1 MRGDFDDELDEQT
14 AKKPKQSS
22 KAEPKGD
29 FDDMLD
35 KQKLP
40 EATGP
45 TQGTDDISLFRQ
57 IQNAALKS
65 GYSGLSDEH
74 RLALDNALMNVKAQN
89 PNAFSSIDDVHAQMD
104 REAGVDIRSKVGR
117 TLRTPLAGIVG
128 TVEGAAGALGGAIGA
143 QSGNRLDQAK
153 EQGLNAAM
161 EGFTA
166 GKEGRGLEGIAS
178 DPANLIPAVGLEK
191 LGANLAA
198 RAALRGL
205 EGAAYG
211 VTSNALNPS
220 EEFKPLV
227 SGIAGAAGAQVIPM
241 AKGVILAPF
250 KKSIASKA
258 ENEASRQAMAEIE
271 DAAIRGAAKER
282 ALQPAPAPAPRQLSP
297 EEEAELS
304 ALRNLLSGTGNLT
317 PKKANVIPDEAK
329 LRSFKKLIS
338 GAGNLTPELSPLEE
352 EEIATQIAA
361 DMTAKTVA
369 DVEAQTVKGL
379 LPDPRIGSEGADVRA
394 TLDAIKDRLS
404 KKSPYT
410 AMPSGYVTP
419 SDEAA
424 LLEYARIKNLKQEG
438 TDILG
443 MFLNPVAKNRLA
455 TWVPSNVMKFLT
467 DNTTLPNKAVK
478 LTDALQGVDPMLY
491 RGLLSGVL
499 SKVLEDKSKNQ
510 KDPKSEN
517 LTINKILK

>member
-1 MRGDFDDELDEQT
+1 MANHDELIGALESLGANVDRKNFSTKMQDPKFAEDVRNALQGAGATVSDSSTFYQKYSGAAT
-14 AKKPKQSS
+14 AN
-22 KAEPKGD
+22 
-29 FDDMLD
+29 
-35 KQKLP
+35 
-40 EATGP
+40 
-45 TQGTDDISLFRQ
+45 QGTDDASLFKQ
-57 IQNAALKS
+57 IQNATLTS

-74 RLALDNALMNVKAQN
+74 KLALDNALMNVKAQN
-89 PNAFSSIDDVHAQMD
+89 PNAFTSIDDVHSQMD
-104 REAGVDIRSKVGR
+104 KEAGVDIRSKVGR

-128 TVEGAAGALGGAIGA
+128 TVEGAAGALGGAVGA
-143 QSGNRLDQAK
+143 QSGNRLEQAK

-161 EGFTA
+161 EGLTA
-166 GKEGRGLEGIAS
+166 GKEGRGLEGMAS

-191 LGANLAA
+191 LGANLAS
-198 RAALRGL
+198 RVALRGL

-220 EEFKPLV
+220 EEFNPLV
-227 SGIAGAAGAQVIPM
+227 SGVAGAAGAQVIPM

-282 ALQPAPAPAPRQLSP
+282 ALQPAPELRQLSP
-297 EEEAELS
+297 AEEADLNS
-304 ALRNLLSGTGNLT
+304 MRNLLSGTGNLT
-317 PKKANVIPDEAK
+317 PKKANVIPVNNADEFFSLLKGAK
-329 LRSFKKLIS
+329 
-338 GAGNLTPELSPLEE
+338 NPNTPNEE
-352 EEIATQIAA
+352 DIIAQIA
-361 DMTAKTVA
+361 K
-369 DVEAQTVKGL
+369 ES
-379 LPDPRIGSEGADVRA
+379 PDPRIGSEGADVRA

-404 KKSPYT
+404 KESPYT

-424 LLEYARIKNLKQEG
+424 LLEYAKIKNLKQEG
-438 TDILG
+438 TDLLG
-443 MFLNPVAKNRLA
+443 LFLNPVAKNRLS
-455 TWVPSNVMKFLT
+455 TWVPSSVMKSLT
-467 DNTTLPNKAVK
+467 DNTALPNSAVK
-478 LTDALQGVDPMLY
+478 LTDALQGVDPILY

>member
-1 MRGDFDDELDEQT
+1 MSGDYDDLLDKQT

-29 FDDMLD
+29 YDDMLD

-45 TQGTDDISLFRQ
+45 TQGTDDISLFKQ

-161 EGFTA
+161 EGLTA
-166 GKEGRGLEGIAS
+166 GKEGRGLEGMAS

-191 LGANLAA
+191 LGANLAT

-282 ALQPAPAPAPRQLSP
+282 ALQPAPAPKPSQLSP
-297 EEEAELS
+297 ADEAELS
-304 ALRNLLSGTGNLT
+304 ALRHLLSGTGNLT
-317 PKKANVIPDEAK
+317 PKKANVIPVSNSGEFSSILKGAK
-329 LRSFKKLIS
+329 
-338 GAGNLTPELSPLEE
+338 NPNSPNEE
-352 EEIATQIAA
+352 DIIGQ
-361 DMTAKTVA
+361 TAEDIV
-369 DVEAQTVKGL
+369 AQTRKEL
-379 LPDPRIGSEGADVRA
+379 ELPDPRIGSEGADVRA

-404 KKSPYT
+404 KESPYT
-410 AMPSGYVTP
+410 AIPSGYVTP

-455 TWVPSNVMKFLT
+455 TWLPSNVMKSLT
-467 DNTTLPNKAVK
+467 DNTALPNAAVK
-478 LTDALQGVDPMLY
+478 FTDALQGVDPMLY
-491 RGLLSGVL
+491 RGLLSGAL